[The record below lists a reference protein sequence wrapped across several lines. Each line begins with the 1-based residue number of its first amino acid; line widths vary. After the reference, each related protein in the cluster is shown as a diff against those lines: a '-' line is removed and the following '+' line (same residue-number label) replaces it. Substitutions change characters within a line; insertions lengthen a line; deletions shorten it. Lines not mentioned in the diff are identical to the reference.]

1 MSKLIIGPFKDMSGY
16 AKLGREYV
24 KSLFSVV
31 DSKDFVLASIRY
43 DSGRGA
49 PLESELLVAHTRQID
64 SNVDT
69 VVQIVTPNEMRP
81 IPGKRNIAICCWE
94 TDRIPLYWALTLNA
108 FDEIIVPCSHNKKAF
123 ERSGVTQT
131 IHVIPMPAV
140 KSDYT
145 IPDYIEPF
153 FIPEI
158 NEETTIFYN
167 IAQWSHKKGI
177 DAAIRSYFLA
187 FQNNENVLLL
197 LKGYIGMQKQ
207 AGDAQKLIKAIDD
220 IKGSMRL
227 NRYPRIYITDMTM
240 NDTQLMQLHKLG
252 DCYVNMSRGEGWGI
266 PPFEALLFGNELITT
281 IHSGMEEWALP
292 SLVYP
297 VQSVLDSVHNMPHP
311 DPMLYT
317 ANENWYEP
325 NIISGA
331 NAFKNAF
338 NSQKK
343 NTEEVRQELWEK
355 CLPEK
360 IGNQL
365 KEIIVP

>member
-31 DSKDFVLASIRY
+31 DNQDFVLASVRY
-43 DSGRGA
+43 DSGRGEA
-49 PLESELLVAHTRQID
+49 MEPELLAAHNRQID
-64 SNVDT
+64 SDVDT

-81 IPGKRNIAICCWE
+81 VPGKRNIAVCCWE
-94 TDRIPLYWALTLNA
+94 TDKIPVYWAITLNS
-108 FDEIIVPCSHNKKAF
+108 FDEIIVPCQHNKEAF
-123 ERSGVTQT
+123 RRSGVTQP
-131 IHVIPMPAV
+131 IHIVPMPAQ
-140 KSDYT
+140 KELYS
-145 IPDYIEPF
+145 IPPETQPF

-158 NEETTIFYN
+158 GEETTIFYN

-197 LKGYIGMQKQ
+197 LKGYVGMRQQ
-207 AGDAQKLIKAIDD
+207 AGDAQRVIRAIDE

-227 NRYPRIYITDMTM
+227 ARYPRVYITDITM
-240 NDTQLMQLHKLG
+240 NDTELMQLHLMG

-281 IHSGMEEWALP
+281 MHTGMGEWALP
-292 SLVYP
+292 NLVFG
-297 VQSVLDSVHNMPHP
+297 VDSMLDSVHNMPHP

-325 NIISGA
+325 NVLSGA
-331 NAFKNAF
+331 AAYKSAFE
-338 NSQKK
+338 QGKK
-343 NTEEVRQELWEK
+343 NTEEARQELFDK
-355 CLPEK
+355 CNPEK
-360 IGNQL
+360 VGNQL